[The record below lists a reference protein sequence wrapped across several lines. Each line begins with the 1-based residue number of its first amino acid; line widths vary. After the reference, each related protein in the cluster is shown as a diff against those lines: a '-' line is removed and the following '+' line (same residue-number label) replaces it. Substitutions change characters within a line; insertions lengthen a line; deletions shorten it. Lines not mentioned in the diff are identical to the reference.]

1 MKVNRK
7 KKFHNFNPLKRS
19 KSTQEVEIN
28 ADTTNE
34 SFAQQD
40 SLATLDETEEVFA
53 AEVETKN
60 ENDTELGEIIS
71 AFPVR

>member
-1 MKVNRK
+1 M
-7 KKFHNFNPLKRS
+7 
-19 KSTQEVEIN
+19 EIN

-53 AEVETKN
+53 TEVETKN